1 MTESILAKNDLTWVH
16 NKKVFNCYFSNT
28 LPTGAAIW
36 LRRMSSRGLKAR
48 DRKAQSDFFAS
59 VG

>member
-48 DRKAQSDFFAS
+48 DRKA
-59 VG
+59 